1 MPHVSMHVP
10 SYVNY
15 YIHWSSHYFWKEA
28 ATLLQ
33 PPIAS
38 WSSLWQESHLYE
50 ACTSLYIQPLR
61 ENCDNLLHTRNII
74 YTHII
79 ASELVDWF
87 VSSGEA
93 ETREQAVELGQLLIN
108 TDYIHHVVDEHN
120 FEDAYLFFRFRQDGE
135 LTLIKRTLLI
145 SLRQLNPAGYLVP
158 SLNDK

>member
-1 MPHVSMHVP
+1 MSITTFTGVVTTSERKLPCRYNHLVR
-10 SYVNY
+10 
-15 YIHWSSHYFWKEA
+15 SS
-28 ATLLQ
+28 
-33 PPIAS
+33 I
-38 WSSLWQESHLYE
+38 WQESHLYE
-50 ACTSLYIQPLR
+50 ASTSLYVQPLR
-61 ENCDNLLHTRNII
+61 ENCDNLLRICNII
-74 YTHII
+74 YMHIV

-93 ETREQAVELGQLLIN
+93 ETRHQAVELGQLLIN

-135 LTLIKRTLLI
+135 LILIQRILLI